1 MSTAKRRNLNI
12 GFVSTRLSGTDG
24 VSLETAKWVD
34 VLENMGHTCFY
45 YAGQCDT
52 PPERSMCVA
61 EAFFGQPDVLALHAV
76 AFTKTER
83 PPELTQRI
91 HELRG
96 RLKATLDEFVKRF
109 DLDLLIPEN
118 ALAIPMNIPLGIALT
133 ELITETR
140 IPTIAHHHDFFW
152 ERQRFL
158 SNCVWDYLNMSFPP
172 HLPAI
177 RHVVINSSGANQLA
191 LRTGISSELIP
202 NIMNFDMP
210 PPPPDAYLD
219 TFRADLGLEPDE
231 KLILQP
237 TRVVARKGIEHAI
250 ELVSRLPVK
259 SRLVIS
265 HASGDEGDTYEQR
278 VRSYAQMMQVPT
290 IFVADQIGDERG
302 TLPDGRKKYSLGDAY
317 VMCDLVTYPSTIE
330 GFGNAFL
337 EALYY
342 RRPIVVNNYSIF
354 SFDIKPKGF
363 QVIEFDGFIT
373 DHTVDRVAELLEHP
387 EQVEQMVEHNFQ
399 LGRRYYSYTVLARHL
414 SVLLDEFFGV

>member
-1 MSTAKRRNLNI
+1 MSSAKRRHLNI
-12 GFVSTRLSGTDG
+12 GFVATRLAGTDG
-24 VSLETAKWVD
+24 VSLETAKWAA
-34 VLENMGHTCFY
+34 VLERMGHTCYF
-45 YAGQCDT
+45 YAGQLDT
-52 PPERSMCVA
+52 PPERSMLVE

-76 AFTKTER
+76 VFSKTVR
-83 PPELTQRI
+83 PPDITQRI
-91 HELRG
+91 HELRA
-96 RLKATLDEFVKRF
+96 RLKTSLDEFVRRF

-133 ELITETR
+133 ELIAETR
-140 IPTIAHHHDFFW
+140 MPTIAHHHDFFW

-172 HLPAI
+172 QLPSI
-177 RHVVINSSGANQLA
+177 RHIVINSSGAHQLS
-191 LRTGISSELIP
+191 LRSGVSSELIP
-202 NIMNFDMP
+202 NIMDFDVP
-210 PPPPDAYLD
+210 PAPPDNYLD
-219 TFRADLGLEPDE
+219 SFRADLGIAPDE

-250 ELVSRLPVK
+250 ELVSRMPMK

-278 VRSYAQMMQVPT
+278 VRHYAEMMEVPT
-290 IFVADQIGDERG
+290 IFVSDQIGDERA
-302 TLPDGRKKYSLGDAY
+302 TTSDGRKIYSLGDAY
-317 VMCDLVTYPSTIE
+317 QMCDLVTYPSTIE

-354 SFDIKPKGF
+354 SYDIKPKGF

-373 DHTVDRVAELLEHP
+373 DRTVEQVVELLEHP
-387 EQVEQMVEHNFQ
+387 EQVEQIVERNYL
-399 LGRRYYSYTVLARHL
+399 LGRRYYSYTVLAHHL